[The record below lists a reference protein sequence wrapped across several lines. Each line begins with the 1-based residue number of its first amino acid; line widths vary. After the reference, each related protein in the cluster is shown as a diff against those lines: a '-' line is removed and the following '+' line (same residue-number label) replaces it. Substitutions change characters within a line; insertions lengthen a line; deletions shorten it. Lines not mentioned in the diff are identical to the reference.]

1 MEPTNQKH
9 LYHLLIDTIEQ
20 VRSGSMTVAKGQ
32 VVSDLAARNN
42 TAVKLEHERQRVIME
57 IENHKQRMPT
67 TKAELR
73 EIEGK
78 NFD

>member
-20 VRSGSMTVAKGQ
+20 VRSGGMTVAKGQ
-32 VVSDLAARNN
+32 TVSDLAARAN
-42 TAVKLEHERQRVIME
+42 TAHKIEHDRQRVIME
-57 IENHKQRMPT
+57 IEVHKTRLPN

-73 EIEGK
+73 NIEGK